1 MPPTLTAGSPSLLRR
16 LNSVAVLRTIRE
28 QGPISRADLAR
39 AVGISKPTVNEA
51 VELLRRAGLVSEALA
66 DGDGQP
72 RRPGRRARLLTFR
85 GDLGHVLGIDIG
97 ASNVVAVVA
106 DLNGVVTTRER
117 RRVRAAERRSA
128 RAMLAAARAVAHEA
142 LRGAA
147 IKPDELRAVGV
158 GTPGIVDPASG
169 RVTLA
174 PQLGGWEGIP
184 LGHRVGRWFGC
195 PILVDNEVHLSLLA
209 ERWRGA
215 ARGIDD
221 ALFVQIG
228 VGIGGGILI
237 GGNVYRG
244 ADGAAGEIG
253 YLPLFEAGGEALGP
267 FEAAAGGTAFAA
279 LGRSAARPGG
289 VLLELA
295 GGDPEAI
302 DAEIVFAA
310 AARGDDEAQQVLRE
324 LLERLARGVAAALVV
339 LNPSTL
345 IVGGGVS
352 RAGAALLEPLED
364 RLRALVPLPPRVV
377 LSELGDESVA
387 LGAAKLA
394 LDVVEQ
400 RLFELEA
407 VW

>member
-1 MPPTLTAGSPSLLRR
+1 MPVTLPAGTPSLLRR
-16 LNSVAVLRTIRE
+16 LNSAAVLRAIRE
-28 QGPISRADLAR
+28 QGPISRAELAR
-39 AVGISKPTVNEA
+39 LVGISKPTVNEA
-51 VELLRRAGLVSEALA
+51 VELLRRAGYVSEAVA

-97 ASNVVAVVA
+97 ASNLVAVVA
-106 DLNGVVTTRER
+106 DLSGAVVARER
-117 RRVRAAERRSA
+117 RRVRAAERASA
-128 RAMLAAARAVAHEA
+128 DALLAAARSVAAQA
-142 LRGAA
+142 LRSARLEQ
-147 IKPDELRAVGV
+147 DEPRAVGV

-174 PQLGGWEGIP
+174 PQLGGWEGIQ
-184 LGHRVGRWFGC
+184 LGRRVERWFGS

-215 ARGIDD
+215 AQGIDN

-237 GGNVYRG
+237 GGDVYRG
-244 ADGAAGEIG
+244 AHGAAGEIG
-253 YLPLFEAGGEALGP
+253 YLPLFEAGGDGLGP
-267 FEAAAGGTAFAA
+267 FEAAAGGTAYAA
-279 LGRSAARPGG
+279 LGRSAARPGSA
-289 VLLELA
+289 LLELA
-295 GGDPEAI
+295 GGDPDAV
-302 DAEIVFAA
+302 DAEVVFAA
-310 AARGDDEAQQVLRE
+310 AARGDPSARE
-324 LLERLARGVAAALVV
+324 ILETLVERLARGVAAALVV

-352 RAGAALLEPLED
+352 RAGGELLEPLEE

-377 LSELGDESVA
+377 LSELGDEAVA

-394 LDVVEQ
+394 LDAVEEQ
-400 RLFELEA
+400 LFELETVA
-407 VW
+407 

>member
-1 MPPTLTAGSPSLLRR
+1 MPLTLPAGSPSLLRR
-16 LNSVAVLRTIRE
+16 LNSVAVLRAIRE
-28 QGPISRADLAR
+28 QGPISRAELAR
-39 AVGISKPTVNEA
+39 VVGISKPTVNEA
-51 VELLRRAGLVSEALA
+51 VEFLRRAGYVSEALA

-97 ASNVVAVVA
+97 ASNIVAVVA
-106 DLNGVVTTRER
+106 DLNGLVVARER
-117 RRVRAAERRSA
+117 RRVRAAERRTA
-128 RAMLAAARAVAHEA
+128 GALLDAARAVAGQA
-142 LRGAA
+142 LDGSGIQSA
-147 IKPDELRAVGV
+147 ELRAVGV
-158 GTPGIVDPASG
+158 GTPGIVDPTSG

-174 PQLGGWEGIP
+174 PQLGGWEGLQ
-184 LGHRVGRWFGC
+184 LGRRVARWFGC

-215 ARGIDD
+215 ARGIDN

-237 GGNVYRG
+237 GGDVYRG
-244 ADGAAGEIG
+244 AHGAAGEIG
-253 YLPLFEAGGEALGP
+253 YLPLFEARGDGLGP
-267 FEAAAGGTAFAA
+267 FEAAAGGTAYAT
-279 LGRSAARPGG
+279 LGRTAARPGG
-289 VLLELA
+289 LLLA
-295 GGDPEAI
+295 LADGDPEAI

-310 AARGDDEAQQVLRE
+310 AASGDRAARRVLDE

-352 RAGAALLEPLED
+352 RAGDALLEPLAD

-377 LSELGDESVA
+377 LSELGDEAVA

-394 LDVVEQ
+394 LNAVEEQ
-400 RLFELEA
+400 LFELEA
-407 VW
+407 V

>member
-1 MPPTLTAGSPSLLRR
+1 MSSPLPAGSPSLLRR

-28 QGPISRADLAR
+28 RGPISRTELAR
-39 AVGISKPTVNEA
+39 VVGISKPTVNEA
-51 VELLRRAGLVSEALA
+51 VELLRRAGYVSETLA
-66 DGDGQP
+66 ESDGQP
-72 RRPGRRARLLTFR
+72 RRPGRRARLLAFR

-106 DLNGVVTTRER
+106 DLNGVVVGRER

-128 RAMLAAARAVAHEA
+128 RALLAAARAVADQA
-142 LRGAA
+142 LGAVGVRA
-147 IKPDELRAVGV
+147 DELRAVGV

-184 LGHRVGRWFGC
+184 LGRRVGRWFGC

-215 ARGIDD
+215 ARGVDD
-221 ALFVQIG
+221 ALLVQIG

-237 GGNVYRG
+237 GGDVYRG

-253 YLPLFEAGGEALGP
+253 YLPLFEAGGEGLGP
-267 FEAAAGGTAFAA
+267 FEAAAGGTAYAE
-279 LGRSAARPGG
+279 LGRGAARPGSA
-289 VLLELA
+289 LLELA
-295 GGDPEAI
+295 GGDSEAI
-302 DAEIVFAA
+302 DAEVVFAA
-310 AARGDDEAQQVLRE
+310 AARGDPGAQRVLE
-324 LLERLARGVAAALVV
+324 QLLDRLARGVAAALVV

-345 IVGGGVS
+345 IVGGGLS
-352 RAGAALLEPLED
+352 RAGGALLEPLEE

-400 RLFELEA
+400 QLFELEYA
-407 VW
+407 